1 MMADRWRIGLVATLS
16 LAGMGLA
23 FAEPTLYGA
32 AVVPLVYVCYG
43 LVSGLS
49 GAPDLRATRSFE
61 PEGVGPGERVTVRL
75 RLENTGDR
83 VLPDLRVADGVPE
96 LAVIAGSPRTAV
108 ALAPG
113 ETATLEY
120 SVVARRGEHE
130 FDGPLVRARPLS
142 GSGVHTGRVSV
153 DSGECLT
160 CRTPSRDPLTDAV
173 LRRTEQLSG
182 GGRGEGT
189 EFHATREYRRGDP
202 MRRIDWRHVAKTG
215 ELVTVEYRDQQ
226 AARTVVV
233 VDVREPGRTQP
244 VPDHPSGAMLALEA
258 AGRLVAGLKRR
269 DTLAGVGVVGLDPGG
284 PLSTAGG
291 VAWTDGATRQTDPAV
306 LLADVRDVMEGR
318 DPTGH
323 ERAGATETAD
333 PAVGTGT
340 PRERTARPDG
350 GPEREL
356 DGSVRRL
363 LDELPAATRVIL
375 CTPAL
380 EDWPVLFGRAV
391 TDAGHGLVVVSPDV
405 TTAGG
410 VETRPAGLRRRLRLR
425 RLEDLGEVFDWAP
438 TRAANRDGEVM

>member
-1 MMADRWRIGLVATLS
+1 MTVDRWRIGLVAALS

-49 GAPDLRATRSFE
+49 AAPDLRATRSFE
-61 PEGVGPGERVTVRL
+61 PVDAGPGERVTVEL
-75 RLENTGDR
+75 RLENAGDR
-83 VLPDLRVADGVPE
+83 VLPDLRVTDGVPE
-96 LAVIAGSPRTAV
+96 LAVVEGSPRTAV
-108 ALAPG
+108 TLAPG

-142 GSGVHTGRVSV
+142 ASGVHTGRVSV
-153 DSGECLT
+153 ESGGNLT

-215 ELVTVEYRDQQ
+215 EFVTVEYRDQQ

-233 VDVREPGRTQP
+233 ADVRDPGRTQP

-258 AGRLVAGLKRR
+258 AGRLVDGLERR
-269 DTLAGVGVVGLDPGG
+269 GSLAGVGVAGLDPGG
-284 PLSTAGG
+284 PLSTTGG
-291 VAWTDGATRQTDPAV
+291 VAWTDGAARQTDPAA
-306 LLADVRDVMEGR
+306 LLADVRDLLRGR

-323 ERAGATETAD
+323 ERTETTGTAD
-333 PAVGTGT
+333 TAVGTGA
-340 PRERTARPDG
+340 PARRAARPDG
-350 GPEREL
+350 GAGGEPDRST
-356 DGSVRRL
+356 GQL
-363 LDELPAATRVIL
+363 LEKLPAATRVIL

-380 EDWPVLFGRAV
+380 EDWPVEFGRAV

-405 TTAGG
+405 TSAGG
-410 VETRPAGLRRRLRLR
+410 VETRPAGLGRRLRLR

-438 TRAANRDGEVM
+438 TRTGRPDEEVM

>member
-1 MMADRWRIGLVATLS
+1 MTDDRWRVGLVATLS

-49 GAPDLRATRSFE
+49 AAPDLRVTRSFE
-61 PEGVGPGERVTVRL
+61 PGDVGPGERVTVRL

-83 VLPDLRVADGVPE
+83 VLPDLRVVDGVPE
-96 LAVIAGSPRTAV
+96 LAVVTGSPRTAV

-120 SVVARRGEHE
+120 GVVARRGEHE
-130 FDGPLVRARPLS
+130 FDDPLVRARPLS
-142 GSGVHTGRVSV
+142 ASGRHTGRVSV
-153 DSGECLT
+153 EGGGSLT
-160 CRTPSRDPLTDAV
+160 CRTPSRDPLTEAV
-173 LRRTEQLSG
+173 LGRTGQRSG

-215 ELVTVEYRDQQ
+215 EFVTVEYRDRQ
-226 AARTVVV
+226 ATQTAVV
-233 VDVREPGRTQP
+233 VDIRDPGRAQP

-258 AGRLVAGLKRR
+258 AERLVTGLEQR
-269 DTLAGVGVVGLDPGG
+269 DTLAGVGVVGLDPDG
-284 PLSTAGG
+284 PLSTAGN
-291 VAWTDGATRQTDPAV
+291 VAWTDGATRQTGPAA
-306 LLADVRDVMEGR
+306 LLADVRDVMRGR
-318 DPTGH
+318 DPT
-323 ERAGATETAD
+323 EREQANKTDTTGARTLREH
-333 PAVGTGT
+333 AV
-340 PRERTARPDG
+340 RPDG
-350 GPEREL
+350 GARHNP
-356 DGSVRRL
+356 DGSTRQL

-380 EDWPVLFGRAV
+380 GDWPVEFSRAV

-410 VETRPAGLRRRLRLR
+410 VGTRPAGLGRQLRLR
-425 RLEDLGEVFDWAP
+425 RLKDLGEVFDWAP
-438 TRAANRDGEVM
+438 ARTTEQDKEVS